1 MARRAEAVKHP
12 ALMAKALRDRVMAM
26 DNADAESLPGW
37 ETFTPDRKQFL
48 MVYPWFGEKKMA
60 AEYIGRNAQWF
71 DRRQRQSQIFKDAVN
86 SRASSTSRIARQ
98 YGADLLGK
106 AMLRLEEM
114 LEPNGADKRTQLEA
128 IKLLMRMNGT
138 AETEEPPAPVK
149 THDLNN
155 IIMFGTEGEKQRRA
169 MLGLPVDEGQVVE
182 GQVVDKTDESELEF
196 RNAGRW

>member
-1 MARRAEAVKHP
+1 
-12 ALMAKALRDRVMAM
+12 
-26 DNADAESLPGW
+26 
-37 ETFTPDRKQFL
+37 
-48 MVYPWFGEKKMA
+48 MVYPWFGEKKMT

-138 AETEEPPAPVK
+138 AETEEPQGPVRPHSGNK
-149 THDLNN
+149 FD
-155 IIMFGTEGEKQRRA
+155 IIMFGTEGERQKRA
-169 MLGLPVDEGQVVE
+169 RLGLPLNGGQVVE
-182 GQVVDKTDESELEF
+182 GAGVDKTDEAELEF
-196 RNAGRW
+196 RKAGRW